1 MTRDQSHG
9 VTNALQEYAGI
20 SSCTARRLLQDRQLC
35 SMIMQIKGIAAAA
48 GSGRTKSCAKM
59 LTLLQHNIQF
69 ISVWQP

>member
-9 VTNALQEYAGI
+9 VTNSSQEYAGI

-48 GSGRTKSCAKM
+48 GQVEQRALRKC
-59 LTLLQHNIQF
+59 
-69 ISVWQP
+69 